1 MVEKKR
7 PADAMI
13 FLEKYGIT
21 SNLAVRIYQAY
32 GQEIYSVI
40 RENPYRMAEEVPGIG
55 FKIAD
60 EIAERVGI
68 RTDSDFRIR
77 CGILYCLTGASTLGH
92 TYLPLGKNSS
102 VMPISYWVL
111 HRSTLRNML

>member
-1 MVEKKR
+1 
-7 PADAMI
+7 MI

-77 CGILYCLTGASTLGH
+77 CGILYCLTGGIDARA
-92 TYLPLGKNSS
+92 YLSALGKNCS